1 MISSLP
7 FFIRYFVHA
16 ILAFCLPFYSVYQ
29 GSMLLMNRIYR
40 ITYPFYRVITL
51 LARLFTFIITLP
63 LRIIT
68 YVTTQT
74 QLLLINIL
82 KFLIV
87 VGIIIG
93 LILLFMDEHQLDYVK
108 AYVRN
113 TTDLILKQASM
124 V

>member
-1 MISSLP
+1 
-7 FFIRYFVHA
+7 
-16 ILAFCLPFYSVYQ
+16 
-29 GSMLLMNRIYR
+29 MLLMNRIYR

-82 KFLIV
+82 KFLIII
-87 VGIIIG
+87 GIIIG